1 LRRKTAICPEF
12 AKKKAKLSRLCE
24 EKRQNIPICG
34 VLVGLRWRSLSE
46 LGCDEI
52 QNFNTT
58 NVVLNL
64 ILLATLSVKVAGG
77 EDRNLRRTEK
87 FSAEKR
93 QFVPSLRRKK
103 LNYPDFAKKNAK
115 MSRFAVF

>member
-1 LRRKTAICPEF
+1 MARGEGSSLRSLEKFCA
-12 AKKKAKLSRLCE
+12 
-24 EKRQNIPICG
+24 EKRQIVPICS
-34 VLVGLRWRSLSE
+34 VLVELRWRYLSG

-77 EDRNLRRTEK
+77 EGG
-87 FSAEKR
+87 
-93 QFVPSLRRKK
+93 SLRRKMK
-103 LNYPDFAKKNAK
+103 KYPGLRC
-115 MSRFAVF
+115 SS